1 MDNIQLV
8 QAIMR
13 DFDKLTLKGVADW
26 EIGVGIAKALISL
39 KQSLEKEQEEQKKA
53 EDERIKE
60 LRKQRQK
67 QLADAEAQGL
77 EVVGGETIRINGDGT
92 TEVLI
97 P

>member
-8 QAIMR
+8 QAIMH
-13 DFDKLTLKGVADW
+13 DFDKLTLKGVGDW

-39 KQSLEKEQEEQKKA
+39 KQSLEKEKEEQKKA